1 MTSVGLLDWIQRNRK
16 WLAIGFALIMPW
28 VYLVGLDRLLR
39 RKR

>member
-1 MTSVGLLDWIQRNRK
+1 MNVAGSLEWIQRNRK
-16 WLAIGFALIMPW
+16 WLAIGIALIMPW